1 MSDMIPRRL
10 GYIVCALA
18 LTGLGSVRAEV
29 WAFIDSQGVPH
40 FAGHQVD
47 ARYQLFF
54 LGPAQEMLAQ
64 PIPAP
69 ASAVPAPARP
79 AAGDAGP
86 AAIARDLL
94 VPAGG
99 DAGVRP
105 RLLGVLER
113 SPAYK
118 RVLPLVQDVARQL
131 GLDAS
136 LMVALIAAESGFNP
150 RAVSPKGA
158 VGLMQ
163 LMPGTAQRYGVRPQD
178 GASLEERLMQPEINL
193 RAGATFL
200 RDLLLMFP
208 GRLDLALAAYNAG
221 PGAVQRAGH
230 RIPAYPET
238 QNYVRVVTELLRHLR
253 PPVVEPVET
262 AAQPPAQ
269 PLAPVVA
276 ATPAPNLLLAPSMAG
291 AVARGI
297 LLAPPAL
304 VMSPAGAAPDRSASR
319 D

>member
-1 MSDMIPRRL
+1 
-10 GYIVCALA
+10 
-18 LTGLGSVRAEV
+18 
-29 WAFIDSQGVPH
+29 
-40 FAGHQVD
+40 
-47 ARYQLFF
+47 
-54 LGPAQEMLAQ
+54 
-64 PIPAP
+64 
-69 ASAVPAPARP
+69 
-79 AAGDAGP
+79 
-86 AAIARDLL
+86 L

-99 DAGVRP
+99 EAGVRP